1 MQFKSTIGLTPFK
14 NMLTF
19 MAVMSSPIIKI
30 DNATISQH
38 KKVVLKGVS
47 LEVAAGAFVYF
58 IGRTGSGKSSL
69 IRTLY
74 AAMPLTTGEI
84 HICDTALSKLKKRHI
99 HKLRRKLGV
108 VFQDF
113 KLLPDRSVHQ
123 NLAFVLR
130 ATGWKNKTERNAR
143 IGEVLTLV
151 GLEGKEKRFPQTL
164 SGGEQQRLSIARALL
179 NSPKVLLADEPTGN
193 LDPITRWEIM
203 EVLRNVNKQE
213 TTVLMA
219 THDFS
224 IIQKYPGKTFKCEDG
239 KVSEVM
245 VKQ

>member
-1 MQFKSTIGLTPFK
+1 
-14 NMLTF
+14 
-19 MAVMSSPIIKI
+19 MSSPIIKI
-30 DNATISQH
+30 DNTTISQH

-74 AAMPLTTGEI
+74 AAMPLATGEI
-84 HICDTALSKLKKRHI
+84 HICDTTLSKLKKRHI
-99 HKLRRKLGV
+99 HKLRRKLGI

-130 ATGWKNKTERNAR
+130 ATGWKNKTERNTR
-143 IGEVLTLV
+143 ISEVLTLV

-179 NSPKVLLADEPTGN
+179 NNPKVLLADEPTGN

-203 EVLRNVNKQE
+203 EVLRNVNTQG

-224 IIQKYPGKTFKCEDG
+224 IIQKYPGKTFKCEEG
-239 KVSEVM
+239 KVTEVL
-245 VKQ
+245 VKS

>member
-1 MQFKSTIGLTPFK
+1 
-14 NMLTF
+14 MLTF
-19 MAVMSSPIIKI
+19 EVNMSSPIITI
-30 DNATISQH
+30 ENACINQH
-38 KKVVLKGVS
+38 KKEVLKDVS
-47 LEVAAGAFVYF
+47 LEIEEGAFVYF

-74 AAMPLTTGEI
+74 AALPLSTGQI
-84 HICDTALSKLKKRHI
+84 SICNTALASLKKRHI
-99 HKLRRKLGV
+99 HKLRRKLGI

-113 KLLPDRSVHQ
+113 KLLPDRNVSQ

-130 ATGWKNKTERNAR
+130 ATGWKNKEDRNTR

-151 GLEGKEKRFPQTL
+151 GLEGKEKRYPQTL

-179 NSPKVLLADEPTGN
+179 NNPKVLLADEPTGN

-203 EVLRNVNKQE
+203 EVLLEINAKG

-224 IIQKYPGKTFKCEDG
+224 IIQKYPGKTFKCEAG

-245 VKQ
+245 VKS

>member
-1 MQFKSTIGLTPFK
+1 MYFYAT
-14 NMLTF
+14 
-19 MAVMSSPIIKI
+19 MSSPIITI
-30 DNATISQH
+30 ENATIEQQKSA
-38 KKVVLKGVS
+38 VLSNVHLS
-47 LEVAAGAFVYF
+47 INEGAFVYF

-74 AAMPLTTGEI
+74 AALPLKGGEI
-84 HICDTALSKLKKRHI
+84 RICNTPLSTLKKRKVHE
-99 HKLRRKLGV
+99 LRRSLGI

-113 KLLPDRSVHQ
+113 KLLPDRNAYQ
-123 NLAFVLR
+123 NLDFVLR
-130 ATGWKNKTERNAR
+130 ATGWKNKSERNVR
-143 IGEVLTLV
+143 IKEVLALV
-151 GLEGKEKRFPQTL
+151 GLDGKDMKFPQTL

-179 NSPKVLLADEPTGN
+179 NNPKVLLADEPTGN

-203 EVLRNVNKQE
+203 EVLMQVNKQG

-239 KVSEVM
+239 LVAEVA
-245 VKQ
+245 VKN

>member
-1 MQFKSTIGLTPFK
+1 MYFYAT
-14 NMLTF
+14 
-19 MAVMSSPIIKI
+19 MSSPIIVI
-30 DNATISQH
+30 ENATIQQH
-38 KKVVLKGVS
+38 KNTVLS
-47 LEVAAGAFVYF
+47 NINLSINEGAFVYF

-74 AAMPLTTGEI
+74 AALPLSEGQISVCNTS
-84 HICDTALSKLKKRHI
+84 LLKLKKRHV
-99 HKLRRKLGV
+99 HKLRRSLGI

-113 KLLPDRSVHQ
+113 KLLPDRNVHQ

-130 ATGWKNKTERNAR
+130 ATGWKDKALRNTR
-143 IGEVLTLV
+143 IQEVLELV
-151 GLEGKEKRFPQTL
+151 KLEGSEKKFPQTL

-179 NSPKVLLADEPTGN
+179 NNPKVLLADEPTGN

-203 EVLRNVNKQE
+203 DVLRNVNQNG

-239 KVSEVM
+239 LVAEVA

>member
-1 MQFKSTIGLTPFK
+1 
-14 NMLTF
+14 
-19 MAVMSSPIIKI
+19 MAVMSSSIIKI
-30 DNATISQH
+30 KNASINQH
-38 KKVVLKGVS
+38 KKVVLKDVS
-47 LEVAAGAFVYF
+47 LDITEGTFVYF

-74 AAMPLTTGEI
+74 AALPVNHGEI
-84 HICDTALSKLKKRHI
+84 HICDTPLSKLKKRHI
-99 HKLRRKLGV
+99 HKLRRKLGI

-113 KLLPDRSVHQ
+113 KLLPDRNVHQ

-130 ATGWKNKTERNAR
+130 ATGWKNKAERNTR

-179 NSPKVLLADEPTGN
+179 NNPKVLLADEPTGN
-193 LDPITRWEIM
+193 LDPITRWEVM
-203 EVLRNVNKQE
+203 EVLRNVNKQG

-219 THDFS
+219 THDFG
-224 IIQKYPGKTFKCEDG
+224 IIQKYPGKTFKCEDTL
-239 KVSEVM
+239 VTEVAI
-245 VKQ
+245 KG

>member
-1 MQFKSTIGLTPFK
+1 
-14 NMLTF
+14 

-30 DNATISQH
+30 DNVTISQH
-38 KKVVLKGVS
+38 KKVVLKEVS

-74 AAMPLTTGEI
+74 AAMPLTVGEI
-84 HICDTALSKLKKRHI
+84 HICDTVLSKLKKRHI
-99 HKLRRKLGV
+99 HKLRRKLGI

-113 KLLPDRSVHQ
+113 KLLPDRNVHQ

-130 ATGWKNKTERNAR
+130 ATAWKNKNERNTR

-203 EVLRNVNKQE
+203 EVLRNINKQG

-224 IIQKYPGKTFKCEDG
+224 IIQKYPGKTFKCEEG
-239 KVSEVM
+239 EVTE
-245 VKQ
+245 VILKN

>member
-1 MQFKSTIGLTPFK
+1 
-14 NMLTF
+14 MLTF
-19 MAVMSSPIIKI
+19 IANMSLSIIKI
-30 DNATISQH
+30 ENATISQH
-38 KKVVLKGVS
+38 KKVVLEQVS
-47 LEVAAGAFVYF
+47 LEVSEGAFVYF

-74 AAMPLTTGEI
+74 AALPLAEGEI
-84 HICDTALSKLKKRHI
+84 NICDTALSRLKKRQI
-99 HKLRRKLGV
+99 HKLRRKLGI

-113 KLLPDRSVHQ
+113 KLLPDRNVRQ
-123 NLAFVLR
+123 NLSFVLR
-130 ATGWKNKTERNAR
+130 ATGWKNKEDRNTR

-151 GLEGKEKRFPQTL
+151 GLEGKEKRYPQTL

-179 NSPKVLLADEPTGN
+179 NNPKVLLADEPTGN

-203 EVLRNVNKQE
+203 EVLLEINKKG

-224 IIQKYPGKTFKCEDG
+224 IIQKYPGKTYKCED
-239 KVSEVM
+239 KLVAEVA
-245 VKQ
+245 VKS

>member
-1 MQFKSTIGLTPFK
+1 
-14 NMLTF
+14 
-19 MAVMSSPIIKI
+19 MAVMSSSIIKI
-30 DNATISQH
+30 ENATISQH
-38 KKVVLKGVS
+38 KKVVLKEVS
-47 LEVAAGAFVYF
+47 LEIAAGAFVYF

-69 IRTLY
+69 IRTMY
-74 AAMPLTTGEI
+74 AAMPLTAGEI
-84 HICDTALSKLKKRHI
+84 HICETALSKLKKRHI
-99 HKLRRKLGV
+99 QKLRLKLGI

-113 KLLPDRSVHQ
+113 KLLPDRNVYQ
-123 NLAFVLR
+123 NLSFVLR
-130 ATGWKNKTERNAR
+130 ATGWKNKVERNTR

-151 GLEGKEKRFPQTL
+151 GLENKEKRFPQTL

-203 EVLRNVNKQE
+203 EVLRNINKQG

-239 KVSEVM
+239 LVTEVLL
-245 VKQ
+245 KNKNS

>member
-1 MQFKSTIGLTPFK
+1 MGT
-14 NMLTF
+14 
-19 MAVMSSPIIKI
+19 PIISI
-30 DNATISQH
+30 QNAAIQQN
-38 KKVVLKGVS
+38 KNVVLNKVS
-47 LEVAAGAFVYF
+47 LDIEAGAFVYF

-74 AAMPLTTGEI
+74 AALPLKSGEI
-84 HICDTALSKLKKRHI
+84 NICDTALAKLKNKHV
-99 HKLRRKLGV
+99 HKLGRLLGI

-113 KLLPDRSVHQ
+113 KLLPDRDVYQ

-130 ATGWKNKTERNAR
+130 ATGWKSKAERDVR
-143 IGEVLTLV
+143 INEVLTLV
-151 GLEGKEKRFPQTL
+151 NLEGKERKFPQTL

-179 NSPKVLLADEPTGN
+179 NNPKVLLADEPTGN

-203 EVLRNVNKQE
+203 EVLLEINKKG

-219 THDFS
+219 THDFG

-239 KVSEVM
+239 LVTEVV
-245 VKQ
+245 VKS

>member
-1 MQFKSTIGLTPFK
+1 
-14 NMLTF
+14 MLTF
-19 MAVMSSPIIKI
+19 IANMSSPIIKI
-30 DNATISQH
+30 ENATISQH
-38 KKVVLKGVS
+38 KKVVLKQVL
-47 LEVAAGAFVYF
+47 LEISEGAFVYF

-74 AAMPLTTGEI
+74 AAMPLTAGEI

-99 HKLRRKLGV
+99 HKLRRKLGI

-113 KLLPDRSVHQ
+113 KLLPDRNVHQ

-130 ATGWKNKTERNAR
+130 ATGWRNKADRNAR
-143 IGEVLTLV
+143 IDEVLALV
-151 GLEGKEKRFPQTL
+151 GLEDKEKRFPQTL

-179 NSPKVLLADEPTGN
+179 NNPKVLLADEPTGN

-203 EVLRNVNKQE
+203 EVLRNVNRQG

-224 IIQKYPGKTFKCEDG
+224 IIQKCPGKTFKCEEG
-239 KVSEVM
+239 KVIEVIL
-245 VKQ
+245 KNQNS

>member
-1 MQFKSTIGLTPFK
+1 M
-14 NMLTF
+14 N
-19 MAVMSSPIIKI
+19 SPIITI
-30 DNATISQH
+30 ENASIYQH
-38 KKVVLKGVS
+38 KSNVLSGVNLS
-47 LEVAAGAFVYF
+47 IDEGAFVYF

-74 AAMPLTTGEI
+74 AALPLQKGEI
-84 HICDTALSKLKKRHI
+84 SVCNTTLSKLKKRHV
-99 HKLRRKLGV
+99 HLLRRSLGI

-113 KLLPDRSVHQ
+113 KLLPDRNAFQ
-123 NLAFVLR
+123 NLDFVLR
-130 ATGWKNKTERNAR
+130 ATGWKNKAERKAR
-143 IGEVLTLV
+143 IQEVLALV
-151 GLEGKEKRFPQTL
+151 GLEGKEKKFPQTL

-179 NSPKVLLADEPTGN
+179 NNPKILLADEPTGN

-203 EVLRNVNKQE
+203 EVLRSVNEKG

-224 IIQKYPGKTFKCEDG
+224 IIQKFPGKTFKCEDG
-239 KVSEVM
+239 KVTEVV

>member
-1 MQFKSTIGLTPFK
+1 
-14 NMLTF
+14 MLTF
-19 MAVMSSPIIKI
+19 MAIMISPIIKI

-38 KKVVLKGVS
+38 KKVVLKEVS
-47 LEVAAGAFVYF
+47 LEVAEGAFVYF

-74 AAMPLTTGEI
+74 AAMPLTVGEI
-84 HICDTALSKLKKRHI
+84 LICDTAISKIKKRHI
-99 HKLRRKLGV
+99 HKLRRKLGI

-113 KLLPDRSVHQ
+113 KLLPDRNVHQ

-130 ATGWKNKTERNAR
+130 ATAWKNKVERNTR
-143 IGEVLTLV
+143 ISEVLTLV

-179 NSPKVLLADEPTGN
+179 NNPKVLLADEPTGN

-203 EVLRNVNKQE
+203 EVLRNVNKQG

-224 IIQKYPGKTFKCEDG
+224 IIQKYPGKTFKCEEG
-239 KVSEVM
+239 KVTEVLI
-245 VKQ
+245 KG

>member
-1 MQFKSTIGLTPFK
+1 
-14 NMLTF
+14 

-38 KKVVLKGVS
+38 KKVVLKEVS

-74 AAMPLTTGEI
+74 AAMPLTVGEI
-84 HICDTALSKLKKRHI
+84 HICDTALSKLKKRHV
-99 HKLRRKLGV
+99 HKLRRKLGI

-113 KLLPDRSVHQ
+113 KLLPDRNVHQ

-130 ATGWKNKTERNAR
+130 ATAWKNKIERNTR

-203 EVLRNVNKQE
+203 EVLRNINKQG
-213 TTVLMA
+213 TTILMA

-224 IIQKYPGKTFKCEDG
+224 IIQKYPGKTFKCEEG
-239 KVSEVM
+239 EVTE
-245 VKQ
+245 VLLKN

>member
-1 MQFKSTIGLTPFK
+1 
-14 NMLTF
+14 
-19 MAVMSSPIIKI
+19 MSSPIIFI
-30 DNATISQH
+30 ENAAIQQNRKVILSQ
-38 KKVVLKGVS
+38 VYLSIEEGS
-47 LEVAAGAFVYF
+47 FVYF

-74 AAMPLTTGEI
+74 AALPLNAGEI
-84 HICDTALSKLKKRHI
+84 SICNTSLATLKKRHI
-99 HKLRRKLGV
+99 HKLRRSLGI

-113 KLLPDRSVHQ
+113 KLLPDRNVFK
-123 NLAFVLR
+123 NLDFVLR
-130 ATGWKNKTERNAR
+130 ATGWKDKANREER
-143 IGEVLTLV
+143 IVDVLKLV
-151 GLEGKEKRFPQTL
+151 KLEGNEKKFPQTL

-179 NSPKVLLADEPTGN
+179 NNPKILLADEPTGN

-203 EVLRNVNKQE
+203 EVLRSVNEKG

-245 VKQ
+245 VKT

>member
-1 MQFKSTIGLTPFK
+1 MGL
-14 NMLTF
+14 
-19 MAVMSSPIIKI
+19 PIISI
-30 DNATISQH
+30 QNATIQQN
-38 KKVVLKGVS
+38 KNLVLDKVS
-47 LEVAAGAFVYF
+47 LDIEAGAFVYF

-74 AAMPLTTGEI
+74 AALPLKSGEI
-84 HICDTALSKLKKRHI
+84 NICDTALAKLKNKHV
-99 HKLRRKLGV
+99 HKLRRLLGI

-113 KLLPDRSVHQ
+113 KLLPDRDVYQ

-130 ATGWKNKTERNAR
+130 ATAWKSKAERDVR
-143 IGEVLTLV
+143 INEVLTLV
-151 GLEGKEKRFPQTL
+151 NLEGKERKFPQTL

-179 NSPKVLLADEPTGN
+179 NNPKVLLADEPTGN

-203 EVLRNVNKQE
+203 EVLLEINKKG

-219 THDFS
+219 THDFG

-239 KVSEVM
+239 LVTEVV
-245 VKQ
+245 VKS

>member
-1 MQFKSTIGLTPFK
+1 
-14 NMLTF
+14 

-38 KKVVLKGVS
+38 KKVVLKEVS
-47 LEVAAGAFVYF
+47 LEVAEGAFVYF

-74 AAMPLTTGEI
+74 AAMPLTVGEI
-84 HICDTALSKLKKRHI
+84 HICDTALSKIKKRHI
-99 HKLRRKLGV
+99 HKLRRKLGI

-113 KLLPDRSVHQ
+113 KLLPDRNIYQ

-130 ATGWKNKTERNAR
+130 ATAWKNKVERNTR

-179 NSPKVLLADEPTGN
+179 NNPKVLLADEPTGN

-203 EVLRNVNKQE
+203 EVLRNINKQG
-213 TTVLMA
+213 TTILMA

-224 IIQKYPGKTFKCEDG
+224 IIQKYPGKTFKCEEG
-239 KVSEVM
+239 EVTE
-245 VKQ
+245 VLLKN